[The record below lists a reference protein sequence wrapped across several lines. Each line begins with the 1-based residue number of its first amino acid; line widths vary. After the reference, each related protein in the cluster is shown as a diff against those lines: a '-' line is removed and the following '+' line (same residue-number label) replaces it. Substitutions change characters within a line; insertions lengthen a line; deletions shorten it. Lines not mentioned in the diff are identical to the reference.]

1 MKQLIISLGRQ
12 VGSGGHKIA
21 EALAERFSLPLY
33 DKNLIAELAAQ
44 RELDPETLRKYE
56 EAPRH
61 PYLSRSIR
69 GLSNSA
75 EAGLAGMQF
84 LFLREKAAKGD
95 SFVVLG
101 RCSGYILREFPGL
114 ISLFVRGDLAD
125 RVASIQQAHH
135 LTQDEALEFI
145 RKGDKRR
152 AAYHNEHCPPSG
164 DMGTPMTSP
173 STPPAWGSPAP
184 RIFWRTTSAAGSRQ
198 NHDKT
203 KNGQT
208 VELTTVWP
216 FSFLCQRC
224 CK

>member
-135 LTQDEALEFI
+135 LTQDEAD
-145 RKGDKRR
+145 RK
-152 AAYHNEHCPPSG
+152 S
-164 DMGTPMTSP
+164 
-173 STPPAWGSPAP
+173 
-184 RIFWRTTSAAGSRQ
+184 
-198 NHDKT
+198 
-203 KNGQT
+203 
-208 VELTTVWP
+208 VV
-216 FSFLCQRC
+216 
-224 CK
+224 

>member
-101 RCSGYILREFPGL
+101 RCSGYILRECPGL

-152 AAYHNEHCPPSG
+152 AAYHNEHCPTQWGHGDTYDLTINSSRLGLSG
-164 DMGTPMTSP
+164 TTDFLEDYIRR
-173 STPPAWGSPAP
+173 
-184 RIFWRTTSAAGSRQ
+184 RIAA
-198 NHDKT
+198 
-203 KNGQT
+203 
-208 VELTTVWP
+208 EP
-216 FSFLCQRC
+216 
-224 CK
+224 

>member
-21 EALAERFSLPLY
+21 ETLAERFSLPLY

-101 RCSGYILREFPGL
+101 RC
-114 ISLFVRGDLAD
+114 
-125 RVASIQQAHH
+125 
-135 LTQDEALEFI
+135 
-145 RKGDKRR
+145 
-152 AAYHNEHCPPSG
+152 
-164 DMGTPMTSP
+164 
-173 STPPAWGSPAP
+173 
-184 RIFWRTTSAAGSRQ
+184 
-198 NHDKT
+198 
-203 KNGQT
+203 
-208 VELTTVWP
+208 
-216 FSFLCQRC
+216 
-224 CK
+224 

>member
-145 RKGDKRR
+145 RKGDNRR
-152 AAYHNEHCPPSG
+152 AAYYNEHCPTQWGHGDTYDLTINSSRLGLSG
-164 DMGTPMTSP
+164 TTDFLEDYIRR
-173 STPPAWGSPAP
+173 
-184 RIFWRTTSAAGSRQ
+184 RIAA
-198 NHDKT
+198 
-203 KNGQT
+203 
-208 VELTTVWP
+208 EP
-216 FSFLCQRC
+216 
-224 CK
+224 

>member
-1 MKQLIISLGRQ
+1 
-12 VGSGGHKIA
+12 
-21 EALAERFSLPLY
+21 
-33 DKNLIAELAAQ
+33 
-44 RELDPETLRKYE
+44 
-56 EAPRH
+56 
-61 PYLSRSIR
+61 
-69 GLSNSA
+69 
-75 EAGLAGMQF
+75 MQF

-152 AAYHNEHCPPSG
+152 AAYHNEHCPTQWGHG
-164 DMGTPMTSP
+164 DTYDLTINSSRLGLS
-173 STPPAWGSPAP
+173 AP

-203 KNGQT
+203 KKRPDRGIYHSLA
-208 VELTTVWP
+208 VFP
-216 FSFLCQRC
+216 FCVSGAANSPSG
-224 CK
+224 KG

>member
-84 LFLREKAAKGD
+84 LFLRE
-95 SFVVLG
+95 
-101 RCSGYILREFPGL
+101 FPGL

-152 AAYHNEHCPPSG
+152 AAYHNEHCPTQWGHGDTYDLTINPSRLG
-164 DMGTPMTSP
+164 LSGTTDFLEDYLRR
-173 STPPAWGSPAP
+173 
-184 RIFWRTTSAAGSRQ
+184 RIAA
-198 NHDKT
+198 
-203 KNGQT
+203 
-208 VELTTVWP
+208 EP
-216 FSFLCQRC
+216 
-224 CK
+224 

>member
-152 AAYHNEHCPPSG
+152 AAYHNEHCPTQWGHG
-164 DMGTPMTSP
+164 DTY
-173 STPPAWGSPAP
+173 AE
-184 RIFWRTTSAAGSRQ
+184 
-198 NHDKT
+198 
-203 KNGQT
+203 
-208 VELTTVWP
+208 ELPTA
-216 FSFLCQRC
+216 L
-224 CK
+224 

>member
-84 LFLREKAAKGD
+84 LFLAGKGGQRGLLCRLR
-95 SFVVLG
+95 SVLG
-101 RCSGYILREFPGL
+101 VHSAGVSRADLSVRPGGPGRPGGQHPAGP
-114 ISLFVRGDLAD
+114 SPDPGRG
-125 RVASIQQAHH
+125 
-135 LTQDEALEFI
+135 
-145 RKGDKRR
+145 
-152 AAYHNEHCPPSG
+152 
-164 DMGTPMTSP
+164 
-173 STPPAWGSPAP
+173 
-184 RIFWRTTSAAGSRQ
+184 AGVYPQGR
-198 NHDKT
+198 
-203 KNGQT
+203 
-208 VELTTVWP
+208 
-216 FSFLCQRC
+216 
-224 CK
+224 